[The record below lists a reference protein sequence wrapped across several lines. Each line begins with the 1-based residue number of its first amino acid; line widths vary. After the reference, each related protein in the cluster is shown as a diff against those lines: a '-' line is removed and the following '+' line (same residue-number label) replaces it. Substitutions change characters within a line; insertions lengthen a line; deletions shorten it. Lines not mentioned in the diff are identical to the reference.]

1 MAGDCNRIMQD
12 GARGFTILEILVVLI
27 IASLT
32 SVILMQGL
40 TLILN
45 LRNNYS
51 DVIVDLDQEVV
62 KRNLIRQPLEG
73 LVPDFVDGDTIFSGT
88 SQAIKGLTIQPLL
101 RRPGRPIPFALR
113 LQYDPRD
120 TQNILYYQEDRD
132 EPLVLAQWQG
142 GEARFRYIGDA
153 AGWNAVWPPEE
164 PSNFGSTQIITD
176 VKPPQLPELV
186 YLETQSA
193 QELDVGVSI
202 LTRRIRT
209 PRDPMFSS
217 STN

>member
-1 MAGDCNRIMQD
+1 MRTSQTCKHDEH
-12 GARGFTILEILVVLI
+12 GFTILEILVVLI

-45 LRNNYS
+45 LRNNFS
-51 DVIVDLDQEVV
+51 DVIVDLDQELV
-62 KRNLIRQPLEG
+62 KRNLLRQPLEG
-73 LVPDFVDGDTIFSGT
+73 LVPDFNDGDSIFSGT
-88 SQAIKGLTIQPLL
+88 AQTIKGLTIQPLL
-101 RRPGRPIPFALR
+101 RRPGRPIPFGLR
-113 LQYDPRD
+113 LQYDQGE
-120 TQNILYYQEDRD
+120 TENTLYYQEDRD
-132 EPLVLAQWQG
+132 APLVLAKWPG
-142 GEARFRYIGDA
+142 AEAHFRFIGDA
-153 AGWNAVWPPEE
+153 TGWSETWPPEE
-164 PSNFGSTQIITD
+164 TGNFGSAQIITD

-209 PRDPMFSS
+209 PRDPVFSS
-217 STN
+217 TTN